1 MEVRTKTLGI
11 KTVDEEH
18 TLEISEGLFGF
29 ENYKKFAL
37 IESGYPPFI
46 WLQSLDEKA
55 LAFLLVDPFLICNDY
70 EADIDDESLK
80 KISVTSPEDVIVMA
94 VVTIPSDGK
103 AITANLQGP
112 LIINKKNR
120 KAAQVILNDNR
131 WTTKFAITNGKE
143 EKPC

>member
-18 TLEISEGLFGF
+18 LLEIPEGLFGF
-29 ENYKKFAL
+29 EKYKQFAL
-37 IESGYPPFI
+37 VESGYAPFI
-46 WLQSLDEKA
+46 WLQSIDEEA

-80 KISVTSPEDVIVMA
+80 KISVSSPEDVIVMA

-103 AITANLQGP
+103 SITANLQGP

-120 KAAQVILNDNR
+120 KATQVILNDNR
-131 WTTKFAITNGKE
+131 WTTKFEITKGKE
-143 EKPC
+143 E